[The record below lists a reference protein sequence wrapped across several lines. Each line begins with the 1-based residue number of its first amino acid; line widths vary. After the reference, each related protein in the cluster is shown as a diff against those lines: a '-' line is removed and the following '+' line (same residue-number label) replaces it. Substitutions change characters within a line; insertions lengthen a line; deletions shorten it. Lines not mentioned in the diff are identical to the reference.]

1 MNAHTQCCYCEAE
14 RGVKRRRRRTITI
27 PCVAGASR
35 AELRRRKITDA
46 ARKLFIA
53 NGFHATGIAQIA
65 RESGVAV
72 GQIYRDFAAKEEIV
86 AALIHT
92 DCAKLLHFESL
103 DLAIRQDDSAA
114 VQGWIRDFIAPISMD
129 DSRMF
134 AEIVAESARN
144 SRMAGI
150 YKGVQDDLRA
160 HILAALALVA
170 PGEASDRRRAGVAD
184 VLITVSLGLM
194 QYQLMQPDMER
205 AEIVGTLAALIEAQ
219 VDALKKEA
227 IAR

>member
-1 MNAHTQCCYCEAE
+1 MS
-14 RGVKRRRRRTITI
+14 
-27 PCVAGASR
+27 CVAGASR
-35 AELRRRKITDA
+35 AELRRRRITDA

-92 DCAKLLHFESL
+92 DCVRLLQFESL
-103 DLAIRQDDSAA
+103 DHAIRVNDSTA
-114 VQGWIRDFIAPISMD
+114 VQCWIRNFVEPIDID

-144 SRMAGI
+144 PRMAGI
-150 YKGVQDDLRA
+150 FTALQDNLRA
-160 HILAALALVA
+160 HILAALALLA
-170 PGEASDRRRAGVAD
+170 PGEALERRRAGVAD
-184 VLITVSLGLM
+184 VLMTVSLGLTH
-194 QYQLMQPDMER
+194 YQLMRPDTDL
-205 AEIVGTLAALIEAQ
+205 AEMVDTLAALIDAH
-219 VDALKKEA
+219 VDGLMNEV